1 MDTDKLSV
9 GVAGF
14 VMMEAWFVK
23 EKKRGVKGVVF
34 WKEKKEE
41 EEMGEGGYVSC
52 YNLNITNWFSDGN
65 FSSVIP
71 FAILTR

>member
-23 EKKRGVKGVVF
+23 EKKKRVKGVVF

-41 EEMGEGGYVSC
+41 E
-52 YNLNITNWFSDGN
+52 
-65 FSSVIP
+65 
-71 FAILTR
+71 